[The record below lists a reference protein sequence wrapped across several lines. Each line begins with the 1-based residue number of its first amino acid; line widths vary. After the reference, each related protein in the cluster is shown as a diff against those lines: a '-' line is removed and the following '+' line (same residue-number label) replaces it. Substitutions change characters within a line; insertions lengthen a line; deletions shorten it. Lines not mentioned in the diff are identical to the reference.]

1 MVDPDGYD
9 SDLTTRIRA
18 ELDQLTQAAPGEAN
32 ELARLWG
39 RLNGDF
45 RSILSDPIRRD
56 RIAAFLKVPSPGLP
70 AASPT
75 SSSARPLPG
84 PLGEIAELSA
94 RLDGVEDPS
103 EGFVLAE
110 SVADRAHLL
119 AHTVEG
125 FRAALDP
132 AAAITDAFHR
142 FAALL
147 SQLIRNAVEKMRE
160 FAHILKVSSFTVT
173 FASTPP
179 QVSVSFTF
187 DTP

>member
-18 ELDQLTQAAPGEAN
+18 EIDRLAQPPAGEAG

-39 RLNGDF
+39 RLNGEF

-56 RIAAFLKVPSPGLP
+56 RIAAFLKVQSPGSP
-70 AASPT
+70 AASP
-75 SSSARPLPG
+75 SSGAARPLPG

-125 FRAALDP
+125 FRAALEP
-132 AAAITDAFHR
+132 AEAITDAFHR

-147 SQLIRNAVEKMRE
+147 SQLIRNAVEKMRA
-160 FAHILKVSSFTVT
+160 FAHLLHVSSFTVT
-173 FASTPP
+173 FGTAPP
-179 QVSVSFTF
+179 QVSVAFTF
-187 DTP
+187 DTA

>member
-1 MVDPDGYD
+1 MGDSEGYD
-9 SDLTTRIRA
+9 TDLTTRIRA
-18 ELDQLTQAAPGEAN
+18 EFDERSLAAPEEAS

-39 RLNGDF
+39 RLNGEF
-45 RSILSDPIRRD
+45 QGLLSDPIRRE
-56 RIAAFLKVPSPGLP
+56 RIRALLQPPSSGTPSAG
-70 AASPT
+70 
-75 SSSARPLPG
+75 SARPLPG
-84 PLGEIAELSA
+84 LLGEIAELSA
-94 RLDGVEDPS
+94 RLDGSDDPS

-110 SVADRAHLL
+110 SVADQAHLL

-147 SQLIRNAVEKMRE
+147 SQLLRNAIEKMRA
-160 FAHILKVSSFTVT
+160 FAHLLHVTSFTVT

-179 QVSVSFTF
+179 QVSVAFTF
-187 DTP
+187 DPA